1 MFRKLIA
8 SLLVS
13 ILIWGT
19 GCSIADS
26 TQRLVTKNLEF
37 LPVLSFSAADIIE
50 NDKNSALFA
59 AAAILDVVASK
70 DEESINIMMAAMQ
83 TDRIYTASGDGMALL
98 SLWGENSYL
107 LVGLQPSSGDGTI
120 MVVEL
125 ENIGDEKIEYIFSEM
140 KKDGDIDDYRQIDPS
155 SISDMLQLILGD

>member
-8 SLLVS
+8 GLLVS

-26 TQRLVTKNLEF
+26 TQRLVTKNFEF

-50 NDKNSALFA
+50 DDKNSALFA
-59 AAAILDVVASK
+59 AAAILDVVVSK
-70 DEESINIMMAAMQ
+70 DEEAIGILMVAMQ
-83 TDRIYTASGDGMALL
+83 TNRIYAASGDGMALL

-107 LVGLQPSSGDGTI
+107 LVGFQPSSGDGTI
-120 MVVEL
+120 MVVEM

-140 KKDGDIDDYRQIDPS
+140 KKDGGIDDYRQIDPS